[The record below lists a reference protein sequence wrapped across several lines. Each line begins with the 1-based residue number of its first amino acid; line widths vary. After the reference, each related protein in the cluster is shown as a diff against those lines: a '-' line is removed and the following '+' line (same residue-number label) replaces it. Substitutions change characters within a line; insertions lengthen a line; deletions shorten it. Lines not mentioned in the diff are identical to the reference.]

1 MPYRDSS
8 VGTPTWPG
16 PGDDDAAD
24 FLNDVFQ
31 PFATDAKVS
40 GGLGWLAQTPDGGAG
55 GAGTHP
61 NFQRMFSR
69 GGVGTEA
76 PPFIN
81 FQTTAKTLFMF
92 SGDGVNL
99 TQEPYDQPGNPM
111 NQPVDA
117 LFSDPV
123 TQYGLLKCLCMTT
136 LVGPFS
142 AYWLFGGPTGE
153 YLHVVLKVGARQYR
167 HFHVGML
174 TPFDT
179 GLHAD
184 TFYITNHRW
193 GFLGPD
199 NLQGTS
205 GSNTDSKEHNPYHG
219 HHHLPFKNN
228 NQTNI
233 GFSGGWNGDVRSVGM
248 WLYSPAYGSEAYD
261 WWLMVG
267 QPETPSGEAGSVLG
281 RARASSGNFNNVT
294 TITKTV
300 GDVNVTPDGI
310 SFGAGWVA
318 GYDKALGTILH
329 CCEPTFTTDGVQ
341 LLPIPVLLPTDF
353 ETAIR
358 WAPVGVVPDV
368 FRVNM
373 KSLDAEE
380 EITIGSDTYTVF
392 PMINKDSAN
401 TLANEGYSG
410 YEGLAYKKI
419 TANAT

>member
-1 MPYRDSS
+1 MRCSL
-8 VGTPTWPG
+8 TRT
-16 PGDDDAAD
+16 
-24 FLNDVFQ
+24 
-31 PFATDAKVS
+31 T
-40 GGLGWLAQTPDGGAG
+40 
-55 GAGTHP
+55 
-61 NFQRMFSR
+61 NF
-69 GGVGTEA
+69 
-76 PPFIN
+76 
-81 FQTTAKTLFMF
+81 
-92 SGDGVNL
+92 
-99 TQEPYDQPGNPM
+99 
-111 NQPVDA
+111 
-117 LFSDPV
+117 
-123 TQYGLLKCLCMTT
+123 GLLRCLAMTT

-167 HFHVGML
+167 HFHIGML

-179 GLHAD
+179 GLDAD
-184 TFYITNHRW
+184 TFYVTNHRW
-193 GFLGPD
+193 AWLGPD
-199 NLQGTS
+199 NLLGGNST
-205 GSNTDSKEHNPYHG
+205 NTDNKEHHPYIN
-219 HHHLPFKNN
+219 HHILPFKNN
-228 NQTNI
+228 EMYNT
-233 GFSGGWNGDVRSVGM
+233 GYSGGWNGDVRSQGM

-261 WWLMVG
+261 WWFMIG
-267 QPETPSGEAGSVLG
+267 ARESPQQETGSVVG
-281 RARASSGNFNNVT
+281 RARAASGNFNNVSA
-294 TITKTV
+294 ITKDL
-300 GDVNVTPDGI
+300 GDVNNGSDI
-310 SFGAGWVA
+310 LSFGAGWVC

-329 CCEPTFTTDGVQ
+329 CCEPTYTTDGVQ
-341 LLPIPVLLPTDF
+341 LLPIPVLLPSDF